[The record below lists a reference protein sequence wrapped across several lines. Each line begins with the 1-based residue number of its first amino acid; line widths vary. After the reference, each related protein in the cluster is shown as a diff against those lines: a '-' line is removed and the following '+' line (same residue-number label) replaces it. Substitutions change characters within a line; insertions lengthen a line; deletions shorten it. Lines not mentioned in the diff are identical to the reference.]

1 MEYASRA
8 LPARCHLENSPRPED
23 NNDIVVELSSLYL
36 LSQALSS
43 CISIQGIS
51 GTFRG
56 QQLFINRYHTSQL
69 LWLAG
74 FAEKMK
80 PRRNSTHVT
89 VLGLLPG
96 LIGGLYLQQSR

>member
-23 NNDIVVELSSLYL
+23 NNDIVLWLSSLYL
-36 LSQALSS
+36 LSHASSS
-43 CISIQGIS
+43 CISIQGI

-56 QQLFINRYHTSQL
+56 QQLFINRYHTAHR

-74 FAEKMK
+74 FVVKMK
-80 PRRNSTHVT
+80 PGRNSTHVT
-89 VLGLLPG
+89 VLGLRPG
-96 LIGGLYLQQSR
+96 LTGGLYLQQSR